1 MTEDSTGRPL
11 YPGVRAF
18 TDYRTS
24 FVMTEDAQRAWEL
37 LERSTLDNRFLAL
50 ALVGPAGAG
59 KTTLLRFLVARAS
72 DLGGEAVTVG
82 AHGFRNLEEVI
93 TNVSLAISKEFPL
106 LANLPVS
113 STSEDLGVSFGDL
126 IERRVTNR
134 ADRLL
139 EVLETVDLYGTRHTP
154 FILALDGLESELV
167 NSRGF
172 LNFLLRLDEL
182 KLQRFKM
189 VFTTREASPSFQYR
203 VKALKVLHLQP
214 LAPDEILGL
223 LLRQGVDNV
232 FDLRD
237 WLDEAIIQV
246 IGRHEEHGPLLRL
259 LQQVA
264 LFGGDEIEFYRE
276 LAGVSEA
283 AFAGMIEHLERMALI
298 ATNGDEEHPQ
308 IELHPLI
315 ASILRDKLLTS
326 FPTNISE
333 LHFGA
338 EEAERDQ
345 QLPDLVVPS
354 PWLSPLLAGKDGIV
368 IGDRGSGKSA
378 IFRLLIEPG
387 RSAELGPVQG
397 TSVVLAD
404 NNPAAF
410 VQRLTTRDSNAASA
424 DRFKAIWLSF
434 VAALVAQY
442 LKRPGL
448 TVPLSPELLRDA
460 RSILKASGTP
470 PLKSG
475 QAKRVGQI
483 ARMLGPLFRT
493 KLSLKLG
500 PITIEPQSGT
510 VGGWLAGGEID
521 VDDFLVSA
529 EAELNRAGISLRIV
543 VDRVD
548 EIYKYKRDHQEP
560 LIQGLFLAEARIS
573 LLQSI
578 GLLVLIRTDLFE
590 RYDIQEKNKFQSR
603 TVMLDWNEDD
613 IVVVLLRR
621 VFSNSA
627 LRQLVEHL
635 GVNPEKT
642 GVHQEA
648 ALRLIF
654 PEEIEGRPIRDWLG
668 EYLPNGRGRIAP
680 RQIVLFLNGA
690 KDEMLRAGQQTGGVP
705 VFNRSVISAA
715 MSRLSELS
723 YDEVISDFRIGT
735 SFVRNCRAG
744 RVSRFRPEEIVKLM
758 DLGEGS
764 LGEQLE
770 MLERLGF
777 LQRQISRDEQGVLQT
792 TFVIPSLYTRCWS
805 FQPH

>member
-1 MTEDSTGRPL
+1 MIEDTTGEP
-11 YPGVRAF
+11 PDSGIGAF
-18 TDYRTS
+18 ADSS
-24 FVMTEDAQRAWEL
+24 FVMTDDARQAWDFL
-37 LERSTLDNRFLAL
+37 QRSTLESRFLAL

-59 KTTLLRFLVARAS
+59 KTSLLRFLVAKAS
-72 DLGGEAVTVG
+72 DSGAEAVEVD
-82 AHGFRNLEEVI
+82 AQGFRSLEDVI
-93 TNVSLAISKEFPL
+93 ANIGLTISRKFRL
-106 LANLPVS
+106 LDKWSDRS
-113 STSEDLGVSFGDL
+113 SPQNLGVSFLDL
-126 IERRVTNR
+126 IERRVTNPVE
-134 ADRLL
+134 RLITI
-139 EVLETVDLYGTRHTP
+139 LETVDRNGERKTP
-154 FILALDGLESELV
+154 FILALDGLENGLV

-182 KLQRFKM
+182 ELQRFKL
-189 VFTTREASPSFQYR
+189 VFTTKEASPSIQYKA
-203 VKALKVLHLQP
+203 KALKELHLQP
-214 LAPDEILGL
+214 LNLEEIQRL
-223 LLRQGVDNV
+223 LLGQGADYT
-232 FDLRD
+232 FDIRNRV
-237 WLDEAIIQV
+237 DEAISRV
-246 IGRHEEHGPLLRL
+246 VDRHEEPGQLSRL
-259 LQQVA
+259 LHQAA
-264 LFGGDEIEFYRE
+264 LFGADDIAFYHE
-276 LAGVSEA
+276 LTGVSDA
-283 AFAGMIEHLERMALI
+283 AFDGMIQHLGRLVSI
-298 ATNGDEEHPQ
+298 TGSGDKEDRQ
-308 IELHPLI
+308 IDLHPLA
-315 ASILRDKLLTS
+315 ASVLRDMLLALFRTS
-326 FPTNISE
+326 IPE

-345 QLPDLVVPS
+345 QLSDLVVPS
-354 PWLSPLLAGKDGIV
+354 PWLRPLLAGKDGIV

-378 IFRLLIEPG
+378 IFRLLTEPA
-387 RSAELGPVQG
+387 SAGPGPVRG

-410 VQRLTTRDSNAASA
+410 VQRLTTRDSHAASA
-424 DRFKAIWLSF
+424 DQFKAIWLSF

-442 LKRPGL
+442 LERPGSA
-448 TVPLSPELLRDA
+448 VPWRPGLLRDA

-470 PLKSG
+470 RLKNG
-475 QAKRVGQI
+475 QAKRVGRI

-529 EAELNRAGISLRIV
+529 EAELNRAGTSLRIV
-543 VDRVD
+543 VDRID

-573 LLQSI
+573 LLRSI

-603 TVMLDWNEDD
+603 TVMLDWDEDD
-613 IVVVLLRR
+613 IVAVLLRR
-621 VFSNSA
+621 VFSNVA
-627 LRQLVEHL
+627 LRQLAEHL
-635 GVNPEKT
+635 GIKPEKP

-654 PEEIEGRPIRDWLG
+654 PEEIEGRPIRDWLAD
-668 EYLPNGRGRIAP
+668 YLPNGRGRIAP

-690 KDEMLRAGQQTGGVP
+690 REEMLRAGEQTGSVP
-705 VFNRSVISAA
+705 VFNRSVISSA

-744 RVSRFRPEEIVKLM
+744 RVSRFRPEEIGKLM
-758 DLGEGS
+758 DPDEGS
-764 LGEQLE
+764 VGEQLE

-777 LQRQISRDEQGVLQT
+777 LQRQIIRDPHGILQT

-805 FQPH
+805 LQPH